1 MQIPLDEIIVKQRVR
16 IDPGDLEPLMT
27 SMEQHG
33 LMHPVT
39 VNREKVLV
47 AGYRRLEAAR
57 RLGWSTIRVHM
68 IDGRDAVS
76 LLEMEIDENRVRKDF
91 TVQELDE
98 AFTSAPAES
107 ETFNQIA
114 ILLESLGD
122 EDDAIVAAERAVAL
136 GGTAD
141 PKTPMTEDQAKLAA
155 FCQALMMSAEF
166 RTVH

>member
-1 MQIPLDEIIVKQRVR
+1 MQIPLDEIVVKQRVR

-57 RLGWSTIRVHM
+57 RLGWSTIRVHR

-91 TVQELDE
+91 TVQELDDAYRRLE
-98 AFTSAPAES
+98 KLRRPPWWRRLWHTVRDLWAR
-107 ETFNQIA
+107 
-114 ILLESLGD
+114 LLGRLKRRR
-122 EDDAIVAAERAVAL
+122 V
-136 GGTAD
+136 
-141 PKTPMTEDQAKLAA
+141 
-155 FCQALMMSAEF
+155 
-166 RTVH
+166 